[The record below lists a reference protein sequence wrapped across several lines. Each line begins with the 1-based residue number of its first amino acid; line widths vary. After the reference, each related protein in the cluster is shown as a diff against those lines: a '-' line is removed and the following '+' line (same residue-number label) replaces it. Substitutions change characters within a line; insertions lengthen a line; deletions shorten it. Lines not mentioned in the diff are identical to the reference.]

1 MSETKPQPQPG
12 KAGAAESATQF
23 HVGVTWEGDGA
34 GHGFVTTGD
43 GAQKI
48 AIGAAAAL
56 DGSGHGTNPEEL
68 FISAVGSCF
77 VATWAI
83 FLKKLGI
90 PYAAPALK
98 VSARLEKD
106 PAGGYHLTRMDIG
119 AVVPS
124 SLLASRRAEIEK
136 TLSLTEKYCIVSK
149 AARAAMPVEVRIVE
163 V

>member
-1 MSETKPQPQPG
+1 MSETKPQPESRKSAP
-12 KAGAAESATQF
+12 AEAAHLF

-34 GHGFVTTGD
+34 GHGVITTGD

-68 FISAVGSCF
+68 LISAVGACF

-90 PYAAPALK
+90 PYAAPALR
-98 VSARLEKD
+98 VSGRLEKD
-106 PAGGYHLTRMDIG
+106 PAGGYHMTRIDIA

-124 SLLASRRAEIEK
+124 ALLASRKAEIEK

-149 AARAAMPVEVRIVE
+149 AARAAMPVEVRVVE